1 MKSIGFLF
9 LIFGMIYYLP
19 LRATTIAVVGAGPAG
34 VAVAESLTNAGHSV
48 IIFESTDYVG
58 GNIAHGYFYSKEP
71 QSQLDH
77 CETICHRRR
86 VQFFGKVRIGENGAL
101 NLLDLEKLGF
111 RFIVLTNGAKPK
123 PLGIEGEE
131 LAINAADV
139 FYYYN
144 GHPEYPN
151 APKIGKRIAL
161 VGSGSS
167 ALDVEKYLL
176 LQARGLHFFQ
186 LIRRGPGQYGHKSVS
201 HFGNAFDALNK
212 EKYRAELFRIA
223 PFLAEVGEDLNHY
236 IDTYLN
242 FEKHYPNYLRYP
254 AGAGSIEILHLV
266 SPRRIIGDGNGNV
279 IGIELER
286 GKLVSTENGHDYK
299 GIGEKFIL
307 PVDTVIRSVGG
318 IADQSLG
325 LPTRFD
331 RVVTKNTEDQSIRR
345 PSEIGNPERYWKT
358 RTLAHYEVDFNQFS
372 VLPTARVFVAGWAR
386 LPGVAV
392 TFSRDL
398 A

>member
-1 MKSIGFLF
+1 
-9 LIFGMIYYLP
+9 
-19 LRATTIAVVGAGPAG
+19 
-34 VAVAESLTNAGHSV
+34 
-48 IIFESTDYVG
+48 
-58 GNIAHGYFYSKEP
+58 
-71 QSQLDH
+71 
-77 CETICHRRR
+77 
-86 VQFFGKVRIGENGAL
+86 
-101 NLLDLEKLGF
+101 
-111 RFIVLTNGAKPK
+111 
-123 PLGIEGEE
+123 
-131 LAINAADV
+131 
-139 FYYYN
+139 
-144 GHPEYPN
+144 
-151 APKIGKRIAL
+151 
-161 VGSGSS
+161 
-167 ALDVEKYLL
+167 
-176 LQARGLHFFQ
+176 
-186 LIRRGPGQYGHKSVS
+186 VS

-386 LPGVAV
+386 LPGVGASDEID
-392 TFSRDL
+392 FSAIPDGRNLGKLLVAEL
-398 A
+398 ASLRNGSEDSLEVMATKVRNTLDTRGCAYLLQSMGIPIKRPHLPEK